1 VVVVLVDKGKED
13 ELHVANLVQGIKGV
27 AVERLWPDTINI
39 LVRFSSE
46 KKKIHL

>member
-27 AVERLWPDTINI
+27 AVESALARYNKYSGSI
-39 LVRFSSE
+39 F
-46 KKKIHL
+46 K